1 LVWSKTT
8 KVRKERAWKYRIGV
22 IFSTLICIESFRL
35 GIGSFH
41 APGTGFFPFW
51 VGMVFGALS
60 LLLLILTF
68 AREGKRAKNSEKVR
82 WGSIILVLASLFIY
96 AAVLEKIGFV
106 LSTLLFIGALLMIIE
121 RKKWHIVAIIAILST
136 SAFYIVFQIWLQSN
150 LPKGILGF

>member
-1 LVWSKTT
+1 MEISDRWGSSFWL
-8 KVRKERAWKYRIGV
+8 
-22 IFSTLICIESFRL
+22 IFSTLICIESYRL

-60 LLLLILTF
+60 LLLLVLTF
-68 AREGKRAKNSEKVR
+68 VREGKRVEISEKVR

-96 AAVLEKIGFV
+96 AVVLEKIGFV
-106 LSTLLFIGALLMIIE
+106 LSTLLFIGALLIIIE

-136 SAFYIVFQIWLQSN
+136 LAFYIVFQVWLQSN